1 MERTL
6 YEGRTY
12 YLIFP
17 TNDASTIKDAL
28 TAAGIESSVTWNRR
42 NIVATL
48 RVVNQIGLIRL
59 FGKEFD
65 VRSEKFLEG
74 ESGQRQFKILLDD
87 LAVLSRHIIF
97 SASAA
102 PGANRV
108 HSPELSHAS
117 LLERFNYYRQTCFR
131 KNSSPGIADLVS
143 QIISSPH
150 DRLVEEHVHDQIWN
164 AKKPSRKTLKSL
176 FRHDQSFARL
186 HSSHPLAKG
195 RPGLKI
201 VGTDAILFPL
211 KALRARGAV
220 TVDTPENR
228 FIKHVLLDIENVCR
242 SSLNDGVLS
251 GSLLKECVELLG
263 LSRSLL
269 RLPFFQGISRLTAI
283 PISSPALSARYG
295 YRDFYRI
302 FMQSRMGAKHL
313 FSDMAESALVVELKD
328 VSLLYEYWVFY
339 KICAA
344 LLRPGAMFLS
354 RSAIVKDGRIVNS
367 AIVSDGEWSVH
378 FNKTYTRKTGGSY
391 SLRFRPDIVIER
403 VGSNAAAS
411 LLHVLDAK
419 YKNQQYTVEDEEDD
433 SLSKIISIVKPA
445 DIHKMHC
452 YSDAIEGVETA
463 TAIYPGEEFIFYPRD
478 RDASPATKP
487 NQIPVLKGVGAV
499 PLMPGSPNA
508 VFAEFIERLRSSVLR
523 PNEHTIK

>member
-17 TNDASTIKDAL
+17 TDDPSTIKDAL
-28 TAAGIESSVTWNRR
+28 IAAGLETSVTWNRR
-42 NIVATL
+42 NVIATL

-65 VRSEKFLEG
+65 IRSEKFLEG
-74 ESGQRQFKILLDD
+74 ESGQRQFQILLDD
-87 LAVLSRHIIF
+87 LAALSRHIIF
-97 SASAA
+97 SSSAA

-108 HSPELSHAS
+108 HSPELSQAS
-117 LLERFNYYRQTCFR
+117 LLERFNFYRQTCLR
-131 KNSSPGIADLVS
+131 KNSSPGISDLVS
-143 QIISSPH
+143 QIIRNPH

-186 HSSHPLAKG
+186 HTSHSLAKG

-220 TVDTPENR
+220 TIDTPENR

-242 SSLNDGVLS
+242 SSLNEGSLS
-251 GSLLKECVELLG
+251 GSLLNECVELLG

-269 RLPFFQGISRLTAI
+269 RLPFFRGISRLTAI
-283 PISSPALSARYG
+283 PFSSPALNARHG

-302 FMQSRMGAKHL
+302 FMQSRIGAKHL
-313 FSDMAESALVVELKD
+313 FSDMVESALIIELKD

-344 LLRPGAMFLS
+344 LLKPGAMLLS
-354 RSAIVKDGRIVNS
+354 RSAIVKDSRIVN
-367 AIVSDGEWSVH
+367 AATVSDGEWSVH
-378 FNKTYTRKTGGSY
+378 FNKTYTRKSGGSY
-391 SLRFRPDIVIER
+391 SLRFRPDIVIEK
-403 VGSNAAAS
+403 VDTTATTS

-419 YKNQQYTVEDEEDD
+419 YKNQQYTVEDN
-433 SLSKIISIVKPA
+433 SSSKIISIVKPA
-445 DIHKMHC
+445 DIDKMHC

-487 NQIPVLKGVGAV
+487 SQIPVLRGVGAV
-499 PLMPGSPNA
+499 PLMPGSLNA
-508 VFAEFIERLRSSVLR
+508 AFDEFIERLRSSPV
-523 PNEHTIK
+523 